1 MLTDLQER
9 PAVSADHA
17 LRGNEQT
24 KARSQPAP
32 SPVVA
37 SVAVLTAG
45 RDKPYALGLASAL
58 LSRGQTFDFI
68 GSDLVDCPELHGNP
82 RVNYLNFRDQQADA
96 GRLQK
101 MTRVLVYYVRLIT
114 YALTAQPRIFH
125 ILWNNKFEL
134 FDRTFLMVY
143 YKLLGKKIVF
153 TAHNVNAGIRDG
165 NDSFLNRLTLK
176 FQYRLSDHIFVHTK
190 AMMEELKSDF
200 AVPDKKISVIPFGIN
215 NTVPNTVITPAEARR
230 KIGISA
236 HDKALLFFG
245 HITPYKGLEYLVA
258 AFIEISK
265 KSPDYRLIIAGGV
278 KECRDYWSRVQITIA
293 ASGVSDR
300 IIQRIEFIPDEQT
313 ELYFKAADVLV
324 LPYTHIF
331 QSGVLFLGYSFG
343 LPVIATDVGSL
354 KEDIIGG
361 KTGFVCPPKDSKAL
375 ANAIERYFSSDPYRN
390 PESRRQ
396 EIKEYA
402 NDRYSWS
409 KVAVITANVY
419 EKLFDNRTVRPK
431 LAEV

>member
-165 NDSFLNRLTLK
+165 NDSFLNRLSLK
-176 FQYRLSDHIFVHTK
+176 FQYRLSDH
-190 AMMEELKSDF
+190 
-200 AVPDKKISVIPFGIN
+200 
-215 NTVPNTVITPAEARR
+215 
-230 KIGISA
+230 
-236 HDKALLFFG
+236 
-245 HITPYKGLEYLVA
+245 
-258 AFIEISK
+258 
-265 KSPDYRLIIAGGV
+265 
-278 KECRDYWSRVQITIA
+278 
-293 ASGVSDR
+293 
-300 IIQRIEFIPDEQT
+300 
-313 ELYFKAADVLV
+313 
-324 LPYTHIF
+324 
-331 QSGVLFLGYSFG
+331 
-343 LPVIATDVGSL
+343 
-354 KEDIIGG
+354 
-361 KTGFVCPPKDSKAL
+361 
-375 ANAIERYFSSDPYRN
+375 
-390 PESRRQ
+390 
-396 EIKEYA
+396 
-402 NDRYSWS
+402 
-409 KVAVITANVY
+409 
-419 EKLFDNRTVRPK
+419 
-431 LAEV
+431 